1 MYTYFIYN
9 LFNNVICILG
19 GFIYLGQII
28 QLRSIMYS
36 SMLFYKNPKITFIA
50 HSL

>member
-19 GFIYLGQII
+19 GFIYLGKII
-28 QLRSIMYS
+28 QLRNIMYS
-36 SMLFYKNPKITFIA
+36 SMLFYKNSRITFLG
-50 HSL
+50 HNL